1 MASTKKPSK
10 EDFIK
15 EYVLTGCKNGT
26 QAAINAGYSEKTA
39 AQTASRLLKDVK
51 IRGAI
56 KEYQKADLKLF
67 IWSKEKK
74 LQVLEKIIKT
84 ATAKDSEKGMINMP
98 IAIAAIKEHNLM
110 QGDNAPIETN
120 NNIKVSNTLAKKLTG
135 GSKR

>member
-1 MASTKKPSK
+1 MSK
-10 EDFIK
+10 LTAKQDAFVK
-15 EYVLTGCKNGT
+15 EYLLNGGNAT
-26 QAAINAGYSEKTA
+26 QAAIKAGYSEKTA
-39 AQTASRLLKDVK
+39 NEQGAQNLAKLSIKA
-51 IRGAI
+51 AI
-56 KEYQKADLKLF
+56 QEHQKKQEKVF

-84 ATAKDSEKGMINMP
+84 ATTEDGEKGMINMP
-98 IAIAAIKEHNLM
+98 SAIAAIKEHNLM